1 MPKKIGE
8 KPLTKAEVMARYRAK
23 KKAAGFKEKFRWV
36 NTQEEERRAK
46 EKELEATERLR
57 REACA
62 ERARKKEN
70 EMEID
75 KKIEETVKKRGADT
89 IIFLLRVMEIEAK
102 NRPALS
108 EAVEFVS
115 SEFIPKYYPDLIG
128 RK

>member
-8 KPLTKAEVMARYRAK
+8 NPLTKAEVMARYRAK

-36 NTQEEERRAK
+36 NTQENEIK
-46 EKELEATERLR
+46 IDDDDEK
-57 REACA
+57 
-62 ERARKKEN
+62 
-70 EMEID
+70 ID
-75 KKIEETVKKRGADT
+75 AAVKKRAEGA
-89 IIFLLRVMEIEAK
+89 ILFLLRVMKIEAK

-108 EAVEFVS
+108 KAVEFVS